1 MSAHGRIGVGALAA
15 VTVGLVAVLV
25 VGAAQGGAAPA
36 AAATGP
42 PDTATVV
49 RTTLT
54 ETEDVDGTLG
64 FGDARP
70 ISARGPGTLTSVA
83 AAGAVVHRGEAL
95 FAVDTEPVVL
105 LHGAMPAYRELR
117 SGVEGADV
125 AQLEENLAALGH
137 TGFTVDDEYTSA
149 TAEAVREWQEDLG
162 LDETGRVQPGQVV
175 FAPADVRVSEVSALV
190 GDQVGGGPVL
200 SVTGTARQ
208 VDMDVEVP
216 DREIVAPGT
225 AVQVELPGGT
235 VVPGTIREVGT
246 AAEQP
251 PDDGQ
256 PGPAA
261 PATVPVVVDVA
272 DPAATAAF
280 DQAPVTVTV
289 TASSAPDVLAVPVA
303 ALLALAEGGYG
314 LEVVEGGTG
323 RVVAVETG
331 VFSGGQVEVSG
342 GGIVEGATVGVPA
355 R

>member
-1 MSAHGRIGVGALAA
+1 MTTRGRIGVGALAA
-15 VTVGLVAVLV
+15 VTVGLVALLV
-25 VGAAQGGAAPA
+25 VGAGRGGAAPPA
-36 AAATGP
+36 AAAP

-54 ETEDVDGTLG
+54 ETEEIEGTLG
-64 FGDARP
+64 FGEARQV
-70 ISARGPGTLTSVA
+70 SARGPGTLTSVA
-83 AAGAVVHRGEAL
+83 AAGTVVHRGEAL

-105 LHGAMPAYRELR
+105 MLGAVPAYRDLR
-117 SGVEGADV
+117 SGDEGADV

-137 TGFTVDDEYTSA
+137 TGFTVDDEFTSA
-149 TAEAVREWQEDLG
+149 TATAVREWQEDLG
-162 LDETGRVQPGQVV
+162 VDETGRVELGRVV
-175 FAPADVRVSEVSALV
+175 FAPADVRVSEVSAQV

-200 SVTGTARQ
+200 GVTGTARQ

-225 AVQVELPGGT
+225 AVEVELPGGT
-235 VVPGTIREVGT
+235 VVPGTIREVGA

-256 PGPAA
+256 PGPSD

-272 DPAATAAF
+272 DPAAAAAF

-289 TASSAPDVLAVPVA
+289 TAGSAPDVLAVPVA

-314 LEVVEGGTG
+314 LEVVEGGAA
-323 RVVAVETG
+323 RVVAVQTG
-331 VFSGGQVEVSG
+331 VFSDGKVEVSG
-342 GGIVEGATVGVPA
+342 AGIAEGAEVGVPA